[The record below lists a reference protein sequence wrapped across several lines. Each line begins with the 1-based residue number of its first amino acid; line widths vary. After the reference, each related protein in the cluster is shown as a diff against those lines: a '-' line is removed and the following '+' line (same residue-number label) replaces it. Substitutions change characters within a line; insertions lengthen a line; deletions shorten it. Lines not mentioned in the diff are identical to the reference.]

1 MDADAPRPPTPDPRP
16 SDDDGVLVPRPQ
28 SPAGPGPQSEPQS
41 EPQPA
46 AAAPAEPEP
55 EPEPESKPQP
65 AAPAAA
71 GGACTMAWQ
80 WEGAGRWH
88 SYGSGHTEQLVAAA
102 KAGQPIV
109 VLTIQ
114 GKDYTVDLAAMQQTK
129 RSTGWVRAVRQHE
142 PAPADT
148 TTIEGLGDAL
158 QLIPLAPPATAD
170 CYPVQVKSLTPSAL
184 AEVRPQPATALL
196 HQPDAAFKL
205 CAAPDGRPLLLK
217 VQRSTDVAEQIRA
230 LPFYAQTQQS
240 LAVTAGNHHQ
250 ADGSADGTAD
260 AARQQLLAVDA
271 GIAALAAGA
280 QAAAL
285 TLGIA
290 NGHYVPPMP
299 ARELVGDTVLS
310 RLLDGKSPRE
320 ALANSKGVGG
330 GGGVQFCHSNGYSP
344 TSPSYSPTNPSY
356 SPTSPT
362 YCPAHSAT
370 PAAAHKGSEVAA
382 AARKKWL
389 RDQSK
394 TVHLAVPLLP
404 AGLAADEDEAD
415 VADVATEHVEA
426 GQAQP
431 VAAQQGELHRGGL
444 HVEACRGMTPGGPGS
459 ESRPFVNEQIRC
471 IGGCLVLAPH
481 SSYGSQ
487 SAAIVVDERKVLL
500 GLATLC
506 DAIADFH
513 SSGVIHGD
521 ISPSNVLV
529 IAGTG
534 GGGKF
539 VAIDPLRTPF
549 GSVAPGGT
557 LEWASPEQLVQQPVT
572 ASTDVFS
579 VAMLAVALLK
589 GLMFGRVAEHC
600 VAIKEKPDSPPTLHT
615 VKLIERP
622 SLAFSGGSPAGKTV
636 AVLCAALQ
644 MDAAA
649 RPTLAELRAA
659 LVAEA
664 ARPRDGGDVELSPV
678 AEAAVATSWT
688 GLRRGFGDGR
698 LYRASASSGPRQGA
712 AGGGEDGSAATATVD
727 SDYFWLHQ
735 IKHK

>member
-1 MDADAPRPPTPDPRP
+1 
-16 SDDDGVLVPRPQ
+16 
-28 SPAGPGPQSEPQS
+28 
-41 EPQPA
+41 
-46 AAAPAEPEP
+46 
-55 EPEPESKPQP
+55 
-65 AAPAAA
+65 
-71 GGACTMAWQ
+71 
-80 WEGAGRWH
+80 
-88 SYGSGHTEQLVAAA
+88 
-102 KAGQPIV
+102 
-109 VLTIQ
+109 
-114 GKDYTVDLAAMQQTK
+114 
-129 RSTGWVRAVRQHE
+129 
-142 PAPADT
+142 
-148 TTIEGLGDAL
+148 
-158 QLIPLAPPATAD
+158 
-170 CYPVQVKSLTPSAL
+170 
-184 AEVRPQPATALL
+184 
-196 HQPDAAFKL
+196 
-205 CAAPDGRPLLLK
+205 
-217 VQRSTDVAEQIRA
+217 
-230 LPFYAQTQQS
+230 
-240 LAVTAGNHHQ
+240 
-250 ADGSADGTAD
+250 
-260 AARQQLLAVDA
+260 LAVDA
-271 GIAALAAGA
+271 SIAALAAGA

-330 GGGVQFCHSNGYSP
+330 GSCGVQFCHSNGYSP
-344 TSPSYSPTNPSY
+344 TSPSYSPTSPSY
-356 SPTSPT
+356 SPTSPA
-362 YCPAHSAT
+362 YCPAYSAT

-431 VAAQQGELHRGGL
+431 VAAQPPCPAELL
-444 HVEACRGMTPGGPGS
+444 ACRGMTPGAPSS
-459 ESRPFVNEQIRC
+459 ETRPFVHEQIRC

-557 LEWASPEQLVQQPVT
+557 LEWASPEQLLQQPVT
-572 ASTDVFS
+572 ASTTAAKRPEWVSFD
-579 VAMLAVALLK
+579 A
-589 GLMFGRVAEHC
+589 
-600 VAIKEKPDSPPTLHT
+600 SPRRPACGGQRQRLHG
-615 VKLIERP
+615 E
-622 SLAFSGGSPAGKTV
+622 
-636 AVLCAALQ
+636 Q
-644 MDAAA
+644 
-649 RPTLAELRAA
+649 
-659 LVAEA
+659 
-664 ARPRDGGDVELSPV
+664 
-678 AEAAVATSWT
+678 
-688 GLRRGFGDGR
+688 R
-698 LYRASASSGPRQGA
+698 LP
-712 AGGGEDGSAATATVD
+712 
-727 SDYFWLHQ
+727 
-735 IKHK
+735 